1 MPKYCRDKG
10 EKLNTRGHHESLF
23 FTWEINCLCSF
34 LFRHVF
40 SQTFLPF
47 FLASR
52 NYHGQAQAAP
62 KFSVGCGRN
71 FQLIHG
77 GWWKLR
83 TLAHTVFWHIK
94 KKTQFRAEKSSLILF
109 LTRVWSR
116 MKRKTSAVRPP
127 RRYCTHFYAH
137 FRVRPILQ
145 LVSPLGNGRLLRK
158 AQLCADFSHQ
168 EKKKLLIKS
177 TSR

>member
-10 EKLNTRGHHESLF
+10 EKFNTRGHHESLF
-23 FTWEINCLCSF
+23 FTWEINCLCPF

-62 KFSVGCGRN
+62 KFFVGCGRN
-71 FQLIHG
+71 FRLIHG

-94 KKTQFRAEKSSLILF
+94 KKTQFRQKKVLQFFFYLRVVPNEKKNVCCPSSAEVLYAF
-109 LTRVWSR
+109 LRAFSR
-116 MKRKTSAVRPP
+116 Q
-127 RRYCTHFYAH
+127 THFTVGFPPWQWPTFEKGAI
-137 FRVRPILQ
+137 VR
-145 LVSPLGNGRLLRK
+145 RLL
-158 AQLCADFSHQ
+158 SSGE
-168 EKKKLLIKS
+168 EKTLD
-177 TSR
+177 